1 VASYVF
7 IVSPVDVHLS
17 QAEEGQDEVDGGELG
32 GLVVIL
38 ERLVVVLL
46 SGTTRTYSRLGWWI
60 IYTQILAM
68 NSL

>member
-1 VASYVF
+1 MASYIF

-17 QAEEGQDEVDGGELG
+17 EAEEGQDEVDGGKLG

-46 SGTTRTYSRLGWWI
+46 SGTTSYSRLWWWI
-60 IYTQILAM
+60 IYRQMLAM

>member
-1 VASYVF
+1 MASYIF

-46 SGTTRTYSRLGWWI
+46 SWKNNI
-60 IYTQILAM
+60 IQQVVVVDYIHVKVGYE
-68 NSL
+68 